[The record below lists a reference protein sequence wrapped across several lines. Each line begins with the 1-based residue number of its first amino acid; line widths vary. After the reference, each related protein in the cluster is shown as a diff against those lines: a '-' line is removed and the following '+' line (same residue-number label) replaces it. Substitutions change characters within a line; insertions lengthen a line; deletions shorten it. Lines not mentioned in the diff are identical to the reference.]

1 MADAPPSEPT
11 PGSLK
16 GKPPPPTPGIVGSTG
31 LSRLR
36 STRTYRAASG
46 AWRWKGAILTGTALT
61 YAVLSYVPPF
71 PRSECLSELIDRKL
85 VRLYSYVGES
95 SKAKKRDRIPEKTVL
110 YWKIYDGGIVE
121 AKSYGS
127 K

>member
-1 MADAPPSEPT
+1 VEGCNINWYCTHLCSLIVRPS
-11 PGSLK
+11 LY
-16 GKPPPPTPGIVGSTG
+16 
-31 LSRLR
+31 SRFK
-36 STRTYRAASG
+36 SP
-46 AWRWKGAILTGTALT
+46 I
-61 YAVLSYVPPF
+61 
-71 PRSECLSELIDRKL
+71 SELIDRKL

-95 SKAKKRDRIPEKTVL
+95 SKAKKRDKIPEKTVL